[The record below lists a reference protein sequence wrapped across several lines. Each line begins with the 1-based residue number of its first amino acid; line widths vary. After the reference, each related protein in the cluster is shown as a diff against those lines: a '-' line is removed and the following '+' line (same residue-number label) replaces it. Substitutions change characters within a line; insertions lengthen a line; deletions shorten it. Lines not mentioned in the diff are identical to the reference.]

1 MFDGRWKVVLA
12 GAMAYSAC
20 PMRFSHPM
28 KGCDL
33 VARADVE
40 NILADC
46 LHDAANVI
54 SLVDSVIILRMLRA
68 ERESQH
74 P

>member
-1 MFDGRWKVVLA
+1 
-12 GAMAYSAC
+12 
-20 PMRFSHPM
+20 MRFSHPM